1 MDRTEAARIRGRVAP
16 VAGHGELPVLDSGDA
31 LHQEPGRLARIN
43 GDDELSD
50 PRRAREPADEQ
61 PIALAQ
67 RGLHAPA
74 GDRDPEESTRRYFL
88 VAQKMSAISLTAAC
102 SSAAAAATTV
112 CLFFEQSFAAFQNVS
127 CSFGYFSRCSG
138 LK

>member
-1 MDRTEAARIRGRVAP
+1 MLDR
-16 VAGHGELPVLDSGDA
+16 GDA
-31 LHQEPGRLARIN
+31 LHEEPGRLTRIG

-50 PRRAREPADEQ
+50 PRRAPEPVDEQ

-74 GDRDPEESTRRYFL
+74 GDRDPEETTRCYFL
-88 VAQKMSAISLTAAC
+88 VAQKMSAISFTAAC
-102 SSAAAAATTV
+102 SSAAAAASTV
-112 CLFFEQSFAAFQNVS
+112 CLFFEQSLAAFQNVS
-127 CSFGYFSRCSG
+127 WSFGYFSRCSG